1 MQFVLPADVP
11 FYYAAVALVEVSQF
25 FQQFFVGLVDSPYE
39 VGKLVFLEVLA
50 EGAQAVLHKFVDF
63 DGVVVFMGAVDGQ
76 ADGADQAL
84 VLAVG
89 VDADEARVLAVG
101 VAVVRF
107 YELFEAPREFLHLTL
122 D

>member
-1 MQFVLPADVP
+1 M
-11 FYYAAVALVEVSQF
+11 
-25 FQQFFVGLVDSPYE
+25 
-39 VGKLVFLEVLA
+39 
-50 EGAQAVLHKFVDF
+50 LHKFVDF

-107 YELFEAPREFLHLTL
+107 YELFEAPREFMHLTL